1 MPPGKPSE
9 VVSSDHLCQQRGE
22 RSAQGRRMAGRLPGT
37 QESTWVTVRPEL
49 SDDTG
54 DGEEQTGS
62 RGPPQVAATGLTTP
76 QGGQGIELLQDRD
89 TGEGKGREGVE

>member
-9 VVSSDHLCQQRGE
+9 VVSSDHLCQQARRKRGC
-22 RSAQGRRMAGRLPGT
+22 SGRRMAGRLQGT

-62 RGPPQVAATGLTTP
+62 RGPPQVAATGA
-76 QGGQGIELLQDRD
+76 
-89 TGEGKGREGVE
+89 